1 MYEEIYN
8 KEINETK
15 KTNET
20 KLSDNTE
27 QINKEMA
34 VRLLWL
40 NIFFGIIFVAIA
52 YYILSEKN
60 YILPSKN
67 KAPFYTTIG
76 FTLFFL
82 AYHYYAE
89 KSAILG
95 INDKEK
101 ELEELQAMMKSDKT
115 IIETFPLILF
125 ALGILLR
132 DVPCGSCVKVLK
144 YNYKLIMNLFL
155 LATLFGVLLPFL
167 IDTLIID
174 YTSLQ
179 RLLLFENLE
188 FISISYG
195 FGFILT
201 ILSVVYVNN
210 K

>member
-1 MYEEIYN
+1 MHKLYMYQKKNEH
-8 KEINETK
+8 KENE
-15 KTNET
+15 NI
-20 KLSDNTE
+20 E
-27 QINKEMA
+27 QINDEMTI
-34 VRLLWL
+34 RLLWL
-40 NIFFGIIFVAIA
+40 NIFFGIIFIAIA
-52 YYILSEKN
+52 YYILLEKS
-60 YILPSKN
+60 YILPSIN
-67 KAPFYTTIG
+67 KLPFYSTII

-89 KSAILG
+89 KHTILD

-101 ELEELQAMMKSDKT
+101 ELEELQTIMKSDKT
-115 IIETFPLILF
+115 IITTFPLVLF

-132 DVPCGSCVKVLK
+132 DVPCGACVKVLR

-155 LATLFGVLLPFL
+155 LATLFGVVIPFL

-174 YTSLQ
+174 YNDLR